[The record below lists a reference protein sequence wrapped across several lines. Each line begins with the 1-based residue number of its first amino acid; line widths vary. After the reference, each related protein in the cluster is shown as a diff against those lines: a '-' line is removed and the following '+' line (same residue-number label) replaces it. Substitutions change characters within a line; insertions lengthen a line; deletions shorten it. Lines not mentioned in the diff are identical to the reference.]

1 MFILLILQLF
11 VASASAYTDEL
22 CIPLNG
28 YVLGIAGG
36 VLFMLVFLC
45 CFFLMCE
52 CMSRNRVMCTAYM

>member
-11 VASASAYTDEL
+11 IASASAYPNEL

-28 YVLGIAGG
+28 VVLGIAAA

-52 CMSRNRVMCTAYM
+52 CMSRNRVMCTAYV